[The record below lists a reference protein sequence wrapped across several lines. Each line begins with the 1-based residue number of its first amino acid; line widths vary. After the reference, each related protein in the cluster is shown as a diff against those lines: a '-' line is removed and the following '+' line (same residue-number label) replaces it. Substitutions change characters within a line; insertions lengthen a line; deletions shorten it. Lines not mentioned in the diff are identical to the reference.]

1 MIIRKYGLVLKRL
14 QKKDLELVRT
24 KRNQR
29 SVREHMFYQKTI
41 SKLDQEKWFDS
52 INNIYNYYFLIQ
64 LKNENIGLINGKN
77 IDYEKRESEGGIFIW
92 KNSPEVSTAA
102 VIASIIMAELTFKIF
117 RFNTTYAFVKSSN
130 VKQQIY
136 NEKLGYQ
143 LINENKKEQKL
154 TYALTSK
161 NYKLKG
167 TKILRAIGIVTR
179 DHSEISWSDID
190 FSKVNP
196 DTYTKQYTHLPSDIQ
211 TMIDQYILKFK

>member
-1 MIIRKYGLVLKRL
+1 MLEVLR
-14 QKKDLELVRT
+14 R
-24 KRNQR
+24 
-29 SVREHMFYQKTI
+29 
-41 SKLDQEKWFDS
+41 
-52 INNIYNYYFLIQ
+52 LIQ
-64 LKNENIGLINGKN
+64 DVNAADSLEDALALIVAQVRAAMHTDVCTIYLHDKASQKLVFRATEGLNS
-77 IDYEKRESEGGIFIW
+77 EKVGQFGF
-92 KNSPEVSTAA
+92 
-102 VIASIIMAELTFKIF
+102 IMAELTFKIF

-167 TKILRAIGIVTR
+167 TKILRAIGIVTS

-196 DTYTKQYTHLPSDIQ
+196 DTYTKQYTNLPSDIQ